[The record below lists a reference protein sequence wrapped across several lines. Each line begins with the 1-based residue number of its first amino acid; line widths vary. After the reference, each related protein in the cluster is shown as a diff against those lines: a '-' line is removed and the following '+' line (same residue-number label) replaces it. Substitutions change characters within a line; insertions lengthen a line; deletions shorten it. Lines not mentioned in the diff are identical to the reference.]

1 MIERRNPSMYSEVVT
16 YWRGIKGTLA
26 QRGLL
31 KQKRSDGSRV
41 VPCARALVLPDK
53 AIFVLD
59 MNRLAGISR
68 EQWLDEKLWLQIRA
82 TLQGRRTFV
91 VDSAGLALVVAR
103 EPGAHQP
110 QRIPRVIPLTR
121 DELPDGAY
129 TVTLG
134 RDRRGSVVLDLAG
147 AHRDILI
154 GGSSGSG
161 KTNLLQAL
169 ILQLAAKH
177 TPSELQVAIVDTKEV
192 DFTGAWH
199 GLPHLF
205 QPVAHDLDEAAM
217 LIERVEAERIQR
229 KAAMNAASVSDW
241 RDLDDPP
248 PLLLLVVDEAADF
261 AGTGVMETL
270 TMVGRKGRAFGVSIV
285 VGTQYPTSRVIS
297 PQLKANLTRRIAFRT
312 STRTE
317 SQVILDRNGAEALG
331 RPGLAL
337 TYIGQ
342 RWREVQVL
350 RTGDDALAELVTE
363 AESPEEPALTEV
375 ETALVRYA
383 VEELDGAF
391 TVGKLYDA
399 MSERISHRQV
409 NNLAKSWQ
417 RRGWLTPPQ
426 RDANGH
432 PIGRQ
437 VTQELEKLAGITLAP
452 EGPTAPPDG
461 DNTEIEITGRY
472 TGPNADNKGDNKA
485 STGPACSTERESP
498 DTAPLPPHYCPV
510 TACRWNNDGR
520 GVCDYARRGLRC
532 GDAQWRDEWR
542 EAMGEG

>member
-1 MIERRNPSMYSEVVT
+1 VQ

-82 TLQGRRTFV
+82 ALQGRRTFV

-103 EPGAHQP
+103 EPGAHKP
-110 QRIPRVIPLTR
+110 QRIPKVIPLTR

-134 RDRRGSVVLDLAG
+134 RDRRGRVELDLSG
-147 AHRDILI
+147 THRDILI

-177 TPSELQVAIVDTKEV
+177 TPRELQVAIVDTKEV

-205 QPVAHDLDEAAM
+205 GHVAHDLDEAAA
-217 LIERVEAERIQR
+217 LIEQVEAERIQR
-229 KAAMNAASVSDW
+229 KSAMRQHAAGVSDW

-261 AGTGVMETL
+261 AGTGAMETL

-297 PQLKANLTRRIAFRT
+297 PQLKANLTKRIAFRT

-350 RTGDDALAELVTE
+350 RAGDEAFTELV
-363 AESPEEPALTEV
+363 SVDEENELGPALSDV
-375 ETALVRYA
+375 EIALVRYA

-391 TVGKLYDA
+391 TVNRLYDA
-399 MSERISHRQV
+399 LGDEISKRQIIK
-409 NNLAKSWQ
+409 KSKMWE
-417 RRGWLTPPQ
+417 RRGWLTEPQ
-426 RDANGH
+426 RNENGH

-437 VTQELEKLAGITLAP
+437 VTGALLELAALSACK
-452 EGPTAPPDG
+452 
-461 DNTEIEITGRY
+461 TGTVAAMSRRGV
-472 TGPNADNKGDNKA
+472 GPNSGDGGDDGA
-485 STGPACSTERESP
+485 VARTEEGSAVAVTSQPR
-498 DTAPLPPHYCPV
+498 HCP
-510 TACRWNNDGR
+510 
-520 GVCDYARRGLRC
+520 
-532 GDAQWRDEWR
+532 
-542 EAMGEG
+542 

>member
-1 MIERRNPSMYSEVVT
+1 MTRTRRPAAYSEIVQ

-41 VPCARALVLPDK
+41 VPCAQALVLPDK
-53 AIFVLD
+53 AIFLLD

-82 TLQGRRTFV
+82 ALQGRRTFV

-110 QRIPRVIPLTR
+110 QRIPKVIPLTR
-121 DELPDGAY
+121 DQLPDGAY

-134 RDRRGSVVLDLAG
+134 RDRRGPVTLDLAG
-147 AHRDILI
+147 THRDILI

-177 TPSELQVAIVDTKEV
+177 TPRELQVAIVDTKEV

-199 GLPHLF
+199 GLPHLL
-205 QPVAHDLDEAAM
+205 QPVAHDLDEAAA
-217 LIERVEAERIQR
+217 LIEQVEAERIQR
-229 KAAMNAASVSDW
+229 KAAMRQHAAGVSDW

-261 AGTGVMETL
+261 AGTGAMETL

-297 PQLKANLTRRIAFRT
+297 PQLKANLTKRIAFRT

-350 RTGDDALAELVTE
+350 RAGDEAFTELV
-363 AESPEEPALTEV
+363 SVDEENELGPALSDVEV
-375 ETALVRYA
+375 ALVRYA

-391 TVGKLYDA
+391 TVNRLYDA
-399 MSERISHRQV
+399 LGDEISKRQIIK
-409 NNLAKSWQ
+409 KSKMWE
-417 RRGWLTPPQ
+417 RRGWLTEPQ
-426 RDANGH
+426 RNENGH

-437 VTQELEKLAGITLAP
+437 VTGALLELAALSACK
-452 EGPTAPPDG
+452 
-461 DNTEIEITGRY
+461 TGTVAAMSR
-472 TGPNADNKGDNKA
+472 
-485 STGPACSTERESP
+485 
-498 DTAPLPPHYCPV
+498 
-510 TACRWNNDGR
+510 R
-520 GVCDYARRGLRC
+520 GV
-532 GDAQWRDEWR
+532 GDDGAVAKTE
-542 EAMGEG
+542 EGSAVAVTSQPRHCP

>member
-16 YWRGIKGTLA
+16 YWRGIRSTLR

-31 KQKRSDGSRV
+31 RQKRSDGSLV
-41 VPCARALVLPDK
+41 VPCVRALTRPDK
-53 AIFVLD
+53 VIFVLD

-91 VDSAGLALVVAR
+91 ADGAGLALVVAR

-110 QRIPRVIPLTR
+110 QRIPKVIPLTR

-134 RDRRGSVVLDLAG
+134 RDRRGSVTLDLAG

-192 DFTGAWH
+192 DFTGGWH

-205 QPVAHDLDEAAM
+205 QPVAHDLDKAAT
-217 LIERVEAERIQR
+217 LIERVEAERIRR
-229 KAAMNAASVSDW
+229 KAAMNAAGVSDW
-241 RDLDDPP
+241 RDLDNSP
-248 PLLLLVVDEAADF
+248 PLLLLIVDEAADF
-261 AGTGVMETL
+261 ASTGAMETL
-270 TMVGRKGRAFGVSIV
+270 TMVGRKGRAFGMSII

-317 SQVILDRNGAEALG
+317 SQVILDRNGAEGLG

-350 RTGDDALAELVTE
+350 RTGDDALSEMV
-363 AESPEEPALTEV
+363 SVDEENEPGPALTEV

-383 VEELDGAF
+383 VEELGGAF
-391 TVGKLYDA
+391 KVDPLYAA
-399 MSERISHRQV
+399 MKGEASRRQIV
-409 NNLAKSWQ
+409 KRGRHWEQ
-417 RRGWLTPPQ
+417 CGWLTEPQ
-426 RDANGH
+426 RDENGH

-437 VTQELEKLAGITLAP
+437 VTPALQELAGITPAHEDPAP
-452 EGPTAPPDG
+452 SVGSDQAGEKAGNEVIRRPSDDTESEDG
-461 DNTEIEITGRY
+461 LS
-472 TGPNADNKGDNKA
+472 AA
-485 STGPACSTERESP
+485 LSP
-498 DTAPLPPHYCPV
+498 SDRGFCPV
-510 TACRWNNDGR
+510 TACRWNIEGR
-520 GVCDYARRGLRC
+520 GVCDYAQRGLRC